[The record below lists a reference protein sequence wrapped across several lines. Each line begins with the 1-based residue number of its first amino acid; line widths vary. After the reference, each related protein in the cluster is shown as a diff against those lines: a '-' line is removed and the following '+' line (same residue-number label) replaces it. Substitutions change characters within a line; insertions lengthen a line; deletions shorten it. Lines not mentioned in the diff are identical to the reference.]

1 MKIRER
7 LSLQFSMLACA
18 LLFIAALILYF
29 FASES
34 AENYFDNVLR
44 LQVRTTFS
52 LWNNVAKR
60 NSAELL
66 LIDRNRQDRLPGEKK
81 VIMDVTGAILY
92 NSNDSVSLPSLE
104 PYLTDLDKTDGIAF
118 DYGDHRVVGLK
129 MLSDSKEVFY
139 IFTWARPDANTTWLQ
154 QLRFLMVSIFVM
166 MVAIIALT
174 GWVFSYRAL
183 EPIKKTIQDIQSIPA
198 EDLKGRLTGGD
209 SKDEIGELVRI
220 FNDLLARIE
229 NAVYLQKTF
238 VANVSHELK
247 NPATKIMSQIEV
259 TLLRDRDSA
268 VYRETLKSI
277 LDDIREMNLL
287 TRSLLDLSMVRHDP
301 SSYNFMPVRIDEI
314 LWEVRDRVQSLPPG
328 YRVDFAILSAPEDEN
343 QLTVSGNPYL
353 LRTAFENLVENA
365 GKYSE
370 DKFID
375 LIMNCSATSIEV
387 VISNQGPG
395 IPSDKLPNIFD
406 FGMRVD
412 QVKSTTGYG
421 IGLPLAQR
429 ILKIH
434 NASIRI
440 ESDPGIVTRVL
451 VVFEF

>member
-81 VIMDVTGAILY
+81 VIMDATGAILY

-183 EPIKKTIQDIQSIPA
+183 
-198 EDLKGRLTGGD
+198 
-209 SKDEIGELVRI
+209 
-220 FNDLLARIE
+220 
-229 NAVYLQKTF
+229 
-238 VANVSHELK
+238 
-247 NPATKIMSQIEV
+247 
-259 TLLRDRDSA
+259 
-268 VYRETLKSI
+268 
-277 LDDIREMNLL
+277 
-287 TRSLLDLSMVRHDP
+287 
-301 SSYNFMPVRIDEI
+301 
-314 LWEVRDRVQSLPPG
+314 
-328 YRVDFAILSAPEDEN
+328 
-343 QLTVSGNPYL
+343 
-353 LRTAFENLVENA
+353 
-365 GKYSE
+365 
-370 DKFID
+370 
-375 LIMNCSATSIEV
+375 
-387 VISNQGPG
+387 
-395 IPSDKLPNIFD
+395 
-406 FGMRVD
+406 
-412 QVKSTTGYG
+412 
-421 IGLPLAQR
+421 
-429 ILKIH
+429 
-434 NASIRI
+434 
-440 ESDPGIVTRVL
+440 
-451 VVFEF
+451 